1 MAAITQAL
9 LTALNTG
16 FRKNFQAGQ
25 AKAEPMWS
33 RVATEV
39 PSTDS
44 SNTYGWLGQFPK
56 MREWVGDRVVKDMK
70 AHGYAVPNVSY
81 EATVGI
87 DRDDIEDDRY
97 NTYGPMM
104 EEMGYAAA
112 TEIDTRLWP
121 LLGAGHTTACYDGQ
135 FFFDTDHPV
144 YPNHDGTGV
153 AVSVSNTTAGA
164 GAPWYVLC
172 TKRPLKPLI
181 VQMRRRAEF
190 VTKFDPRN
198 SDHVFM
204 SKRFLWGVD
213 MRFACGFGL
222 WQFAH
227 RSQATLNSDNIFAA
241 IEAMMSIKADGGR
254 PLGILPDTLVVPPS
268 LEGEATKAVKVMM
281 TDGGASNPTYQRLDV
296 VTVPWLV

>member
-1 MAAITQAL
+1 MAAITPAL
-9 LTALNTG
+9 ITALHTG
-16 FRKNFQAGQ
+16 FKKNFQDGQ
-25 AKAEPMWS
+25 TKAQPMWD

-44 SNTYGWLGQFPK
+44 SNTYGWLGQFPR

-70 AHGYAVPNVSY
+70 AHAYAIANKTF

-87 DRDDIEDDRY
+87 DRDAIEDDRY

-104 EEMGYAAA
+104 EEMGYGAAV
-112 TEIDTRLWP
+112 EVDMSLWP
-121 LLGAGHTTACYDGQ
+121 MIAAGHTTLCYDGQ

-144 YPNHDGTGV
+144 YPNHDGTGL
-153 AVSVSNTTAGA
+153 AVSVSNVTAGA
-164 GAPWYVLC
+164 GTPWYVLC
-172 TKRPLKPLI
+172 TKRPLKPFI

-190 VTKFDPRN
+190 VTKFDPRS

-204 SKRFLWGVD
+204 TRQFLWGVD
-213 MRFACGFGL
+213 MRFATGFGL

-227 RSQATLNSDNIFAA
+227 RSAAALTSDNLFAA
-241 IEAMMSIKADGGR
+241 IEAMMQVKADGGR
-254 PLGILPDTLVVPPS
+254 PLGIMPDTLVVPPS
-268 LEGEATKAVKVMM
+268 LEAEATKVVKVML

-296 VTVPWLV
+296 LTVPWLA